1 MKKTLILFLVLVA
14 SVLVG
19 VKPVHAAATPPGVE
33 VSFPNEALD
42 HQISVFACFE

>member
-1 MKKTLILFLVLVA
+1 MKKTLILFLMLVA

-19 VKPVHAAATPPGVE
+19 VKPMHAAATPPCVE
-33 VSFPNEALD
+33 VSSPDETLD